1 MGEGG
6 RYEIL
11 NRVQDMRIHIIKVPP
26 HPPLRKEGIERLKGK
41 GIAFSPFVK
50 GNDSDKSEE
59 LVGHD

>member
-26 HPPLRKEGIERLKGK
+26 HPAPLPQIGEREIKGK
-41 GIAFSPFVK
+41 GKSTLTLLYERRGLK
-50 GNDSDKSEE
+50 GLKEKE
-59 LVGHD
+59 